1 MILQGNED
9 LRIRKT
15 IQGIK
20 SAFEELICEKEYEK
34 ITVRE
39 LCDKAQINKR
49 PSITTMKP
57 WMPCF
62 PNCRANWRKGI

>member
-20 SAFEELICEKEYEK
+20 SAFEELICKK
-34 ITVRE
+34 
-39 LCDKAQINKR
+39 
-49 PSITTMKP
+49 
-57 WMPCF
+57 
-62 PNCRANWRKGI
+62 